1 MFPFDAARVGLTILF
16 LTYASWSD
24 YKSREVSDK
33 VWAILAPLSLV
44 LALTELLLYDQ
55 SQLIPYGIC
64 FGLTSVFA
72 IVLFYVGGFGGAD
85 AKALMCLALA
95 LPFYPESLLTP
106 FAGQP
111 SPISRSFFPITVFSN
126 SVLFAAF
133 TAVVLFVYNLLWRAR
148 AGNSLFEGDL
158 KKESIGK
165 KITVMITGYKAPFMK
180 LKEKWHVYPMED
192 VEETPEK
199 GFKRK
204 LVILPKDEGR
214 DKIMQRLDAAINAGS
229 IKDRVWATPG
239 LPMLIF
245 VTAGLIVALFFGDIV
260 WICIRLILR

>member
-1 MFPFDAARVGLTILF
+1 MFPFDAARVGLTLLF

-55 SQLIPYGIC
+55 SQLTAYGIC

-85 AKALMCLALA
+85 AKALICLALA
-95 LPFYPESLLTP
+95 LPFYPESL
-106 FAGQP
+106 
-111 SPISRSFFPITVFSN
+111 
-126 SVLFAAF
+126 F
-133 TAVVLFVYNLLWRAR
+133 TAVVLFVYNLLWRTKT
-148 AGNSLFEGDL
+148 GNPLFEGDL
-158 KKESIGK
+158 KKESMGK
-165 KITVMITGYKAPFMK
+165 KITVMITGYKTPFTK
-180 LKEKWHVYPMED
+180 LKEKWHIYPMED

-214 DKIMQRLDAAINAGS
+214 DKIMQRLDAAINAGN

-260 WICIRLILR
+260 WIGIRLILR

>member
-1 MFPFDAARVGLTILF
+1 MFPFDAARVGLTVLF

-33 VWAILAPLSLV
+33 VWAIFAPLSLV
-44 LALTELLLYDQ
+44 LTLTELLLYGQ
-55 SQLIPYGIC
+55 SQLATYGIC
-64 FGLTSVFA
+64 FAFTSVFA

-95 LPFYPESLLTP
+95 LPFYPENLLTP
-106 FAGQP
+106 IAGQP
-111 SPISRSFFPITVFSN
+111 SPISQSFFPITVFSN

-133 TAVVLFVYNLLWRAR
+133 TAVVLFVYNLFWRAR
-148 AGNSLFEGDL
+148 AGNPLFEGDL
-158 KKESIGK
+158 KNESIGK
-165 KITVMITGYKAPFMK
+165 KITVMITGYKAPFTK
-180 LKEKWHVYPMED
+180 LKEKWHIYPMED

-214 DKIMQRLDAAINAGS
+214 DKIMQRLDAAINAGN
-229 IKDRVWATPG
+229 IKDRVWGTPG

-260 WICIRLILR
+260 WIGIRLVLR

>member
-1 MFPFDAARVGLTILF
+1 VQTFDAARTGLVVFFF
-16 LTYASWSD
+16 LYASWSD

-33 VWAILAPLSLV
+33 VWIILGPLSL
-44 LALTELLLYDQ
+44 ALTLSELLLYDQ
-55 SQLIPYGIC
+55 SQLIPYGMC

-95 LPFYPESLLTP
+95 LPFYPENLVMPAT
-106 FAGQP
+106 GQP

-133 TAVVLFVYNLLWRAR
+133 TAVVLFVYNVLWRAR
-148 AGNSLFEGDL
+148 TKEPLFEGDL
-158 KKESIGK
+158 KNESIGK
-165 KITVMITGYKAPFMK
+165 KITVMITGYKASFTK
-180 LKEKWHVYPMED
+180 LKEKWHIYPMED
-192 VEETPEK
+192 AEETPEK

-204 LVILPKDEGR
+204 LVLLPKDEGR
-214 DKIMQRLDAAINAGS
+214 NKIIQRLETAINTGN
-229 IKDRVWATPG
+229 IKDKVWATPG

-245 VTAGLIVALFFGDIV
+245 VTAGLIVALLLGDIV
-260 WICIRLILR
+260 WIGIRLILR